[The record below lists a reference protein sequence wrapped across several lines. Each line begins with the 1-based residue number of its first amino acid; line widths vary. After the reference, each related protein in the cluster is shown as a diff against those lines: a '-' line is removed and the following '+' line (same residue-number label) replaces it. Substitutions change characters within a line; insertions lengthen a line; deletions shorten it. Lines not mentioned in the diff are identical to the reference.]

1 MNANAAS
8 LLAIFEAKQCLEIPL
23 FQRQY
28 TWSKEEQW
36 QLLWEDI
43 SLKFGEYINGGTDVP
58 PHFLGAI
65 ILDQKMTPT
74 VRVTK
79 RQVIDGQQ
87 RLTTFQIVIAAFRDY
102 CNAKEHRDL
111 AEECDAYLLNKG
123 MLSDLKS
130 DRYKIWPTHSDR
142 AQFVD
147 VIDGR
152 APEKIAE
159 KYPDKSHEIPR
170 MAEAYFYFY
179 IAISGYFDEVKESQD
194 IQEKQLFDKLEDC
207 FRALQNALRV
217 VIIDPEESDDAQV
230 IFETLNGRGQP
241 LLPADLLRNHI
252 FLRALRNREPV
263 EELHAEFWKEFD
275 VGFWREETGRGRQR
289 RPYIDLFFQHF
300 LASKQ
305 IKVISIRHLF
315 MEYKYWIDR
324 SKPFTSVKDELACLS
339 RQGRHFARIVKP
351 SNSDPLFS
359 IASFLLAFD
368 LSTIYPVLLWLLEEG
383 RIDDRDWD
391 EISEIIESYAVR
403 RAICGLTTR
412 NYNRIFLSLMRHLS
426 EHGATAM
433 TIRSF
438 FSSQSGSSTRW
449 PNDQEFRDAWLK
461 MPVYRV
467 MYTPQMIHILR
478 RLNDHSTNNK
488 TEMVR
493 IYSKLSTEH
502 ILPKKWIQNWPLP
515 SGLKGLSQE
524 QMQDSSADP
533 TLVQA
538 TRNRYEVLDTIGN
551 LTILT
556 QELNSAI
563 SNSSWDIKKR
573 ELDRFSVLPINKGLL
588 KFENWDEETIKQRS
602 EQLFEVAIQVWPHLV
617 DPPT

>member
-8 LLAIFEAKQCLEIPL
+8 LLAIFEAKQCLEVPL

-43 SLKFGEYINGGTDVP
+43 SLKFGEYIHGNTDAP

-74 VRVTK
+74 VHVTK

-87 RLTTFQIVIAAFRDY
+87 RLTTFQIFIAAFRDY
-102 CNAKEHRDL
+102 CNAKKHRDL
-111 AEECDAYLLNKG
+111 AEECDRYLINKG
-123 MLSDLKS
+123 MLSGHKS
-130 DRYKIWPTHSDR
+130 DGYKIWPTHSDR
-142 AQFVD
+142 AQFVH
-147 VIDGR
+147 VIKGES
-152 APEKIAE
+152 PENIAE
-159 KYPDKSHEIPR
+159 QYGEKSRQHPLMI
-170 MAEAYFYFY
+170 EAYFYFY
-179 IAISGYFDEVKESQD
+179 NAISGYFDEARESQD
-194 IQEKQLFDKLEDC
+194 AQEEQLFDKLEDC

-217 VIIDPEESDDAQV
+217 VIIDLEESDDAQI

-263 EELHAEFWKEFD
+263 EQLHAEFWKEFD
-275 VGFWREETGRGRQR
+275 VGFWREETGRGRQS

-324 SKPFTSVKDELACLS
+324 SNPFNSVKEELACLS
-339 RQGRHFARIVKP
+339 RQGRHFSRIVKP
-351 SNSDPLFS
+351 SDSDPLFS

-383 RIDDRDWD
+383 GIEDRQWR
-391 EISEIIESYAVR
+391 EISEIIESYTVR

-412 NYNRIFLSLMRHLS
+412 SYNRIFLNLMRHLS

-438 FSSQSGSSTRW
+438 FSSQGASSSRW
-449 PNDQEFRDAWLK
+449 PDDQEFRDAWLK
-461 MPVYRV
+461 KPVYRA
-467 MYTPQMIHILR
+467 MYTPQMVHILR
-478 RLNDHSTNNK
+478 RLNDHSSNNK
-488 TEMVR
+488 TEIVR
-493 IYSKLSTEH
+493 IDSRLSTEH
-502 ILPKKWIQNWPLP
+502 ILPKKWLQHWLLRDGRR
-515 SGLKGLSQE
+515 GLLRE

-538 TRNRYEVLDTIGN
+538 TRYRYELLDTIGN

-563 SNSSWDIKKR
+563 SNGPWVTKR
-573 ELDRFSVLPINKGLL
+573 KELDKYSVLPINKELL
-588 KFENWDEETIKQRS
+588 KFDTWDENTIKQRS
-602 EQLFEVAIQVWPHLV
+602 EQLFEIAIRVWPHV
-617 DPPT
+617 VESPT

>member
-1 MNANAAS
+1 MNAHAES

-28 TWSKEEQW
+28 TWNEEQQW
-36 QLLWEDI
+36 RLLWEDI
-43 SLKFGEYINGGTDVP
+43 SLKFGEYIGGETEVP

-87 RLTTFQIVIAAFRDY
+87 RLTTFQIFLAAFRDY
-102 CNAKEHRDL
+102 CNAIKHRDL
-111 AEECDAYLLNKG
+111 AEECNAFLINKG
-123 MLSDLKS
+123 MLSDLES

-147 VIDGR
+147 VIDGQSSETL
-152 APEKIAE
+152 AA
-159 KYPDKSHEIPR
+159 KYDGKSRKIPR
-170 MAEAYFYFY
+170 MIEAYFYFY
-179 IAISGYFDEVKESQD
+179 KAISGYLDEEKDAQD
-194 IQEKQLFDKLEDC
+194 KQLFDKLEGC

-217 VIIDPEESDDAQV
+217 VIIDLAESDDAQV

-252 FLRALRNREPV
+252 FLRALRKREPV
-263 EELHAEFWKEFD
+263 EQLHSEYWQKFD
-275 VGFWREETGRGRQR
+275 VGFWRKKAGRGRQT

-305 IKVISIRHLF
+305 IKVIPIRHLF

-324 SKPFTSVKDELACLS
+324 SNPFNSVKEELACLS
-339 RQGRHFARIVKP
+339 RQGAHFSRIINP
-351 SNSDPLFS
+351 SDSDPLFS

-368 LSTIYPVLLWLLEEG
+368 LSTVYPLLLWLLEEG
-383 RIDDRDWD
+383 GVEDKQWE
-391 EISEIIESYAVR
+391 EISKIIESYAVR
-403 RAICGLTTR
+403 RAICGLTSR
-412 NYNRIFLSLMRHLS
+412 NYNRLFLSLMRHLS
-426 EHGATAM
+426 QHEVTAM

-438 FSSQSGSSTRW
+438 FSSQSGPSAKW
-449 PNDQEFRDAWLK
+449 PNDREFRDAWLTK
-461 MPVYRV
+461 PAYHAP
-467 MYTPQMIHILR
+467 YTPQTVHILR
-478 RLNDHSTNNK
+478 RLNGHFYSDK
-488 TEMVR
+488 TEAIR
-493 IYSKLSTEH
+493 IDSKLSTEH
-502 ILPKKWIQNWPLP
+502 ILPRKWIQNWLLP
-515 SGLKGLSQE
+515 SGNKGLTRE
-524 QMQDSSADP
+524 QMQDPSADP

-538 TRNRYEVLDTIGN
+538 TGYRDDLLDTIGN

-563 SNSSWDIKKR
+563 SNASWVTKR
-573 ELDRFSVLPINKGLL
+573 KELDKFSVLPINKELV
-588 KFENWDEETIKQRS
+588 KFETWDEDAIKQRS
-602 EQLFEVAIQVWPHLV
+602 EQLFEIAIRVWPDLV
-617 DPPT
+617 GSST